1 MFSPPRRPVAVVG
14 AGLLALVALG
24 ACSNS
29 SGGSAA
35 SNGSAGSAVAPANPE
50 LGAPNADTPDAASE
64 DAQKLTQGSA
74 SGGGVANPSSPAQVA
89 AGDKLVRTAS
99 LQVQV
104 DDVEGSSAQARQIAI
119 AAGGMVVSENSS
131 AVPVSTGGVDKQGSR
146 SAMTLSV
153 PADTLDRVLDELG
166 KLGTTVQRTS
176 AARDVTSQYV
186 DTQSRITTMK
196 AGLDQLRALVGK
208 ATDLNQ
214 IVALETEISR
224 RQADLD
230 ALEAQLKTLDKKVA
244 MSTVAVTLVTATNV
258 VVPEEDTS
266 GFLGGLKAGWK
277 AFLGA
282 SSGVL
287 TVLGAVLPFA
297 VLLAIVA
304 VPLLWW
310 RRRRANRP
318 EPRPA
323 YATWAPPAAG
333 SGGPGGGSGPEGG
346 PGGSG
351 GPQGRPGGGEGGV
364 QESEETSGRNAPSEP
379 TEASEPLHSESG
391 PEREGDSGSGPREP
405 ETAGA
410 GAR

>member
-1 MFSPPRRPVAVVG
+1 MFSPHHRRPVAVIG
-14 AGLLALVALG
+14 AGLLAVLALG
-24 ACSNS
+24 ACSS
-29 SGGSAA
+29 SGGGASA
-35 SNGSAGSAVAPANPE
+35 GSGAAGSAVAPANPE
-50 LGAPNADTPDAASE
+50 IGAPNADTPDAASE
-64 DAQKLTQGSA
+64 DVQKLAEGSS
-74 SGGGVANPSSPAQVA
+74 SGSGVANQSAQTQVVQ
-89 AGDKLVRTAS
+89 GDKLVRTAS

-153 PADTLDRVLDELG
+153 PSDTLDRVLDELG

-214 IVALETEISR
+214 IVSLETEISR

-230 ALEAQLKTLDKKVA
+230 ALQAQLKTLDAKVA
-244 MSTVAVTLVTATNV
+244 MSTVTVTLVTATNV

-282 SSGVL
+282 SSGAL
-287 TVLGAVLPFA
+287 TVIGAVLPFA

-310 RRRRANRP
+310 RRRRANRS

-333 SGGPGGGSGPEGG
+333 GPGGGSGPDGG
-346 PGGSG
+346 PGGAG
-351 GPQGRPGGGEGGV
+351 GPQGRPGSGDGGTAAPV
-364 QESEETSGRNAPSEP
+364 ETSEKSIPSGG
-379 TEASEPLHSESG
+379 TEGSEPLHGESG
-391 PEREGDSGSGPREP
+391 AEGVGDGGPGPREP
-405 ETAGA
+405 EPAGV